1 MIFDYPI
8 AIGLSPNTQSQDVW
22 QAVKILCQPW
32 IWKRGKQLGE
42 IKEWF
47 KQYFAVNDVFLF
59 NSGRSAL
66 YVILQAFGIGKGDEV
81 IIQAFTCVAVPDPI
95 IWVGAKAV
103 YADIDDSLNID
114 HRRLERLITPHTK
127 AIIVQH
133 TFGIPADTEKIKKI
147 TQKYKIKLIE
157 DCSHSIGSSYKSNKI
172 GSFGDAAFF
181 SFGRDKVISSVFG
194 GAAILRSDIKD
205 QISKI
210 KNIEEDLDFPSNFW
224 ILQQFFHPIAF
235 SIILPLYNITLGKI
249 ILYLL
254 LKLKLLSK
262 PVYDEEKRGILPT
275 IFPKKYPNALAS
287 LLVKQLLK
295 LDQMNKRRR
304 EIADFYFKN
313 LTNDKKIQLPDDKPG
328 AIYLRFNVLTE
339 SAEEILSEAKKR
351 KIILGN
357 WYKSII
363 DPKGVDFQKIG
374 YIKGNCPKAEEAAKL
389 SLNLPT
395 YPRLTTDQL
404 KRIIELFHED
414 TGN

>member
-8 AIGLSPNTQSQDVW
+8 AIGLSPNMQSQDIW
-22 QAVKILCQPW
+22 QAIKILFQPW
-32 IWKRGKQLGE
+32 IWKRGKQIE
-42 IKEWF
+42 EVRSWF
-47 KQYFAVNDVFLF
+47 RQTYHVPDVFLF

-66 YVILQAFGIGKGDEV
+66 LSILQAFGIGEGDEV

-157 DCSHSIGSSYKSNKI
+157 DCSHSIGSSYKGNKI
-172 GSFGDAAFF
+172 GNFGNAAFF

-194 GAAILRSDIKD
+194 GAAILNTEQKTENSELK
-205 QISKI
+205 K
-210 KNIEEDLDFPSNFW
+210 IEEKLEYPNYFW
-224 ILQQFFHPIAF
+224 ILQQLFHPIAF

-262 PVYDEEKRGILPT
+262 PVYDEEKRGVLPT
-275 IFPKKYPNALAS
+275 AFPKKYPNALAS

-295 LDQMNKRRR
+295 LGQMNKRRR

-313 LTNDKKIQLPDDKPG
+313 LTDDKKIQLPDDKTG

-374 YIKGNCPKAEEAAKL
+374 YIKGSCPKAEEAAKL